1 MMKSDLFSKAQESR
15 PKPLAAD
22 LRPAT
27 LDDLIGQKHILGPNG
42 PLRRRVQAGRLGT
55 VILFG
60 PPGVGKTTIARAIGQ
75 EMKKEFRPLH
85 PASSNVS
92 DIKAVAQE
100 AQAKDI
106 LVFIDEIHRFSSAQQ
121 DYLLD
126 LTETG
131 TFDLI
136 AATTGN
142 PYHVLTPALVS
153 RASIFQLEPH
163 SLDDL
168 KQIVERAVLF
178 LAEKDLHVRLD
189 ADAMKQL
196 IGRAG
201 GDARRVLNALETL
214 VLGSEPGST
223 IAITGA
229 MVDEVYQASPL
240 PFDRKGDFHYDT
252 ISAFIKSM
260 RGSDPDAT
268 LYWLARLIHSGEDP
282 RFIARRILIHASED
296 VGLAD
301 NTALQTAAAALTA
314 VQHVGYPE
322 AQIVLAHAALHIAR
336 APKSNSA
343 CRGIGAAMAYVKSQP
358 MIPVPAHLRDAHYT
372 GAAKLGHVGYR
383 FPHNDPRGW
392 VEQTYAPGIEPG
404 QFYQSDGRGGQT
416 FEARADVW
424 WERVTGQQQQR
435 QWQDEPD
442 KDQAP

>member
-1 MMKSDLFSKAQESR
+1 MKPDLFATAQEQR
-15 PKPLAAD
+15 PKPLAAEI
-22 LRPAT
+22 RPQT
-27 LDDLIGQKHILGPNG
+27 LDDLIGQQHILGPNG
-42 PLRRRVQAGRLGT
+42 PLQRRVRAGRLGT

-75 EMKKEFRPLH
+75 EMQKEFRSLH
-85 PASSNVS
+85 PASSNVA

-168 KQIVERAVLF
+168 RQVVERAVAF
-178 LAEKDLHVRLD
+178 LMSHKALNVSLD
-189 ADAMKQL
+189 DDAMKQL
-196 IGRAG
+196 MGRAG

-214 VLGSEPGST
+214 VLGSAPGST
-223 IAITGA
+223 VSITGA
-229 MVDEVYQASPL
+229 KVDKVYQASPL
-240 PFDRKGDFHYDT
+240 PFDRKGDYHYDT

-301 NTALQTAAAALTA
+301 NTALQTA

-358 MIPVPAHLRDAHYT
+358 MIPVPPDLRDGHYA
-372 GAAKLGHVGYR
+372 GAAKLGHVGYK
-383 FPHNDPRGW
+383 FPHDDPRGW
-392 VEQTYAPGIEPG
+392 VEQTYAPGIQPG
-404 QFYQSDGRGGQT
+404 QFYQSDGRGSQT
-416 FEARADVW
+416 FEARADAW
-424 WERVTGQQQQR
+424 WERVTGQPQPR
-435 QWQDEPD
+435 QWQEESGSS
-442 KDQAP
+442 